1 MLLIDKLWSF
11 NISLSYP
18 FHPPELGAAKKK
30 TRRKIRCIKIRK
42 TSTKSIRHYIHSFW
56 TLLSESPGHHSHR
69 HYSVPEIL
77 AIGKNRGPGQWGQ
90 EYKATSWQMNAR
102 PIFLRAPQNRVFFVV
117 WEAMKV
123 MAGFP
128 ED

>member
-1 MLLIDKLWSF
+1 MKDS
-11 NISLSYP
+11 
-18 FHPPELGAAKKK
+18 KK
-30 TRRKIRCIKIRK
+30 TEWSQEKVFD
-42 TSTKSIRHYIHSFW
+42 TFW
-56 TLLSESPGHHSHR
+56 TLLSESAGHRSHR
-69 HYSVPEIL
+69 HNLVPEIL

-102 PIFLRAPQNRVFFVV
+102 PIFLRAPQNRTFSAV